1 MQQTGGYGDGVHF
14 HFCQNQRDFERM
26 DEIRLARSALLAGMV
41 LLRKLVGLAHQFE
54 IVVGTVLAHVAQ
66 QLAELRYRED
76 VGRDLFAQSSHG
88 DARVGRTSLR
98 QLSASF
104 VRQLPVAYSLAFLII
119 SACERR
125 DWLSDLEWPHV
136 PSGDQR
142 RVRIDWFGTRAFFG
156 IAGARGHAI
165 SSAETS

>member
-1 MQQTGGYGDGVHF
+1 MGDLLAEFLADVNDRDGGVFDRVMQQTGGHGDGVHF

-88 DARVGRTSLR
+88 DASVGQTSLR
-98 QLSASF
+98 QL
-104 VRQLPVAYSLAFLII
+104 RQA
-119 SACERR
+119 
-125 DWLSDLEWPHV
+125 LSDN
-136 PSGDQR
+136 SQ
-142 RVRIDWFGTRAFFG
+142 
-156 IAGARGHAI
+156 
-165 SSAETS
+165 